1 MEKNAV
7 SLCKKVWNEKEQRFE
22 PGEVVWSVGCRLE
35 KDGDCQTLTL
45 EEEKEVPAGD
55 WFLVIPTEGV
65 LVAGQLMYWRKGI
78 GS

>member
-1 MEKNAV
+1 
-7 SLCKKVWNEKEQRFE
+7 WNEKEHRFE

-65 LVAGQLMYWRKGI
+65 LVAGQYIAERPLPAKKVI
-78 GS
+78 FKLEH